1 MEGALFVEM
10 TAQPE
15 VGEALSLPQRNGME
29 RPVEWYA
36 IRPLG
41 RGRVSR
47 PDSATETGAKRLPYG
62 RIGMWYEFAEL
73 ICRCWAMPRGRLR
86 ASPTVGAAVTGT
98 WFRSAKGFKIQ
109 SDLPLPAG
117 AWPGPG

>member
-1 MEGALFVEM
+1 MEGALFVKM

-62 RIGMWYEFAEL
+62 RIGTWYEFADP
-73 ICRCWAMPRGRLR
+73 ICRCWAMPRGRL
-86 ASPTVGAAVTGT
+86 S
-98 WFRSAKGFKIQ
+98 
-109 SDLPLPAG
+109 LPYSERGCDRNMVPFSQRVQNTI
-117 AWPGPG
+117 